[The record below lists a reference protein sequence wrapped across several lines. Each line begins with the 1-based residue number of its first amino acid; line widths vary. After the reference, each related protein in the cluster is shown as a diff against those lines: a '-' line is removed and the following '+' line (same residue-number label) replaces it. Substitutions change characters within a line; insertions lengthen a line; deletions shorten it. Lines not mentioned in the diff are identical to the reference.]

1 MKATKELK
9 SPTQVVVRVE
19 IPASAVSRKIDEL
32 FRRATRE
39 IHLPG
44 FRPGHVPRAV
54 LEARF
59 GKDFLNEDAQTE
71 LIEEYLPQAL
81 HQLEVH
87 PLLPPQ
93 TKPGE
98 FAPDKD
104 FIFEAEIEVLPEV
117 TVQKYTEIE
126 VEDIPVQPVQDSDI
140 DAVLERLRTEHATL
154 IPKVGEKSSVVE
166 AGDIVE
172 VKISGDDRIREWQAT
187 PGELTEQLLGHRVG
201 ETVALT
207 TEDSQRI
214 ELRIEGVKALEKP
227 NLDELA
233 KTLGHEDVA
242 ALRARVRREL
252 EESRA
257 RRRERELKLK
267 ILDAI
272 VAQTAIEPP
281 ARFVEHLVAQEL
293 EHWQGQGLPEPSA
306 EDVKKL
312 KDSIAQRVKRE
323 LVLEAIKKQ
332 EGLALSDAEFEK
344 LLEEEAQRREMKP
357 IKLRAL
363 LEREGQLQSFRS
375 EHEDE
380 RVLQFLYERAKIVN
394 QTYPP
399 NPLP

>member
-1 MKATKELK
+1 MKATKESK

-19 IPASAVSRKIDEL
+19 IPAETVRRKIDEL

-59 GKDFLNEDAQTE
+59 GKDFLNEDAQAE

-81 HQLEVH
+81 HQLQLRPVS
-87 PLLPPQ
+87 PPQ

-98 FAPDKD
+98 FDPHKD
-104 FIFEAEIEVLPEV
+104 FTFEAEIEVLPEV
-117 TVQKYTEIE
+117 TVEKYTGIE
-126 VEDIPVQPVQDSDI
+126 VEDIPVQPVQESDI
-140 DAVLERLRTEHATL
+140 DAVLERLRLDHATL
-154 IPKVGEKSSVVE
+154 IPKVGEHSSVVE

-172 VKISGDDRIREWQAT
+172 VKLGGEDRIREWQAT
-187 PGELTEQLLGHRVG
+187 AGELTGQLIGHRVG
-201 ETVALT
+201 ETVTLKT
-207 TEDSQRI
+207 DDGQRI

-227 NLDELA
+227 DLTELA
-233 KTLGHEDVA
+233 KALNHEDVA
-242 ALRARVRREL
+242 ALRAKIRHEL

-267 ILDAI
+267 ILDAL
-272 VAQTAIEPP
+272 VAQTNVELPT
-281 ARFVEHLVAQEL
+281 RFVEQLVAQEL
-293 EHWQGQGLPEPSA
+293 QRLHDQGLPEPSA

-312 KDSIAQRVKRE
+312 KGAIEQRVKRE

-332 EGLALSDAEFEK
+332 EGLALSDADFEK
-344 LLEEEAQRREMKP
+344 ILEEEAHKREMKP

-380 RVLQFLYERAKIVN
+380 RVLQFLYERAKII
-394 QTYPP
+394 
-399 NPLP
+399 

>member
-1 MKATKELK
+1 LKATKEVK

-19 IPASAVSRKIDEL
+19 IPAEQVSQKIDEL

-81 HQLEVH
+81 QQLELRPVS
-87 PLLPPQ
+87 PPQ

-98 FAPDKD
+98 FDPQKE
-104 FIFEAEIEVLPEV
+104 FTFEAEIEVLPQV

-140 DAVLERLRTEHATL
+140 DAVLERLRTDHATL

-172 VKISGDDRIREWQAT
+172 VKVAGEDHIREWQVT
-187 PGELTEQLLGHRVG
+187 PGELTEKLIDHRVG

-207 TEDSQRI
+207 TEDDQRV
-214 ELRIEGVKALEKP
+214 ELRIEGVKTLEKP
-227 NLDELA
+227 DLDELA
-233 KTLGHEDVA
+233 KALNHENVA
-242 ALRARVRREL
+242 ALRARVRQEL
-252 EESRA
+252 EEGRA

-267 ILDAI
+267 ILDTI

-281 ARFVEHLVAQEL
+281 ARLIEQLAAQEL
-293 EHWQGQGLPEPSA
+293 ERLQQQGVPELA
-306 EDVKKL
+306 ADEVQKL
-312 KDSIAQRVKRE
+312 KESIAQRVKRE

-332 EGLALSDAEFEK
+332 EGLALSDADFEK
-344 LLEEEAQRREMKP
+344 LLEEEAHQREMKP

-380 RVLQFLYERAKIVN
+380 RVLQFLYEKAKII
-394 QTYPP
+394 
-399 NPLP
+399 

>member
-19 IPASAVSRKIDEL
+19 IPAETVSKKIDEL

-44 FRPGHVPRAV
+44 FRPGRVPRAV

-59 GKDFLNEDAQTE
+59 GKDFLNEDARTE

-81 HQLEVH
+81 QQLELRPVS
-87 PLLPPQ
+87 PPQ

-98 FAPDKD
+98 FDPQKD
-104 FIFEAEIEVLPEV
+104 FIFEAEIEVLPAV
-117 TVQKYTEIE
+117 TVKEYTGIE

-140 DAVLERLRTEHATL
+140 DAVLERLRLDHATL
-154 IPKVGEKSSVVE
+154 IPKVGERSSVVE

-172 VKISGDDRIREWQAT
+172 VKLSGEDRVREWQAV
-187 PGELTEQLLGHRVG
+187 PGKPTEQLIGHDLG
-201 ETVALT
+201 ETVTLT
-207 TEDSQRI
+207 VGDQRI
-214 ELRIEGVKALEKP
+214 ELRIEGVKILEKP
-227 NLDELA
+227 TLDELA
-233 KTLGHEDVA
+233 KILNHQDVA
-242 ALRARVRREL
+242 ALRTKIRHEL

-267 ILDAI
+267 ILDTI
-272 VAQTAIEPP
+272 VAQTAIELPS
-281 ARFVEHLVAQEL
+281 RFIEQLAAQEL
-293 EHWQGQGLPEPSA
+293 EHWQSQGLPEPSA

-312 KDSIAQRVKRE
+312 KESIEQRVKRE

-332 EGLALSDAEFEK
+332 EGLALNDADFEK
-344 LLEEEAQRREMKP
+344 LLEEEAHKREMKP

-380 RVLQFLYERAKIVN
+380 RVLQFLYERAKII
-394 QTYPP
+394 
-399 NPLP
+399 